1 MGLDKCNLGN
11 FICNSDKRNNDEKL
25 GISNVRGITVQKK
38 FVDTKAD
45 LTDVSL
51 SSYKIV
57 EPNEFAYVPDTSR
70 RGDKICLAYNRSA
83 TAYLVSGVYST
94 FFVSRPDILQPEYLN
109 MLFNR
114 TEFDRYARFN
124 SWGSARETFS
134 WEDFCDI
141 ELDLPPIEIQ
151 RKYAAVYESMLANQR
166 SYERGLDDLRL
177 SIDALYDRCKHDCST
192 VGLGELLVEVDA
204 RNDSDLPVEPLGVT
218 LDQRFQPSR
227 GQLKV
232 RKKYKR
238 VAPGQIVAN
247 LIQIGR
253 DAAFPIS
260 MNDTGDDLFVSP
272 DYHVFQP
279 KDTNTARY
287 LMGWFSRSEVGR
299 YGWFICDDGVRG
311 RLSIEKFNEMQVPY
325 PSEKTLH
332 AVAELQEAYKTRSD
346 INERLKAQLKS
357 VCPILI
363 RGSVEEAS
371 R

>member
-1 MGLDKCNLGN
+1 MGLTKERIGDLVRLVDERNSEGINDFRGLDINKE
-11 FICNSDKRNNDEKL
+11 FIR
-25 GISNVRGITVQKK
+25 
-38 FVDTKAD
+38 TKANVAGLD
-45 LTDVSL
+45 GLKYKVVRSNRFVFSGMQTGRDRCIRIGMSRESDPFIVSPAYTTFDVIDGRVLPTFLFMLFL
-51 SSYKIV
+51 SP
-57 EPNEFAYVPDTSR
+57 EMDR
-70 RGDKICLAYNRSA
+70 RGWFCSD
-83 TAYLVSGVYST
+83 
-94 FFVSRPDILQPEYLN
+94 
-109 MLFNR
+109 
-114 TEFDRYARFN
+114 
-124 SWGSARETFS
+124 GSIRANLD
-134 WEDFCDI
+134 WDVFCNI
-141 ELDLPPIEIQ
+141 EVALPTIEIQ
-151 RKYAAVYESMLANQR
+151 RKYAAIYESMLVNQR

-227 GQLKV
+227 GQLKE

-238 VAPGQIVAN
+238 VAPSQIVAN

-260 MNDTGDDLFVSP
+260 MNDTDDDLLVSP

-311 RLSIEKFNEMQVPY
+311 RLSIEKFNEMQIPY
-325 PSEKTLH
+325 PSKKTLH
-332 AVAELQEAYKTRSD
+332 AVSGLQAAYKTRSD

-357 VCPILI
+357 ICPILI
-363 RGSVEEAS
+363 RGSIEEAS

>member
-1 MGLDKCNLGN
+1 MGLTRLGALISRSN
-11 FICNSDKRNNDEKL
+11 VRNDGGEYGIDDVRGMSVEKKFIPTKADMRGVSLRPYKVVRPKWFSYVTVTSRNSDK
-25 GISNVRGITVQKK
+25 
-38 FVDTKAD
+38 
-45 LTDVSL
+45 LT
-51 SSYKIV
+51 
-57 EPNEFAYVPDTSR
+57 
-70 RGDKICLAYNRSA
+70 LAYNDSGE
-83 TAYLVSGVYST
+83 TYLVSGTYEVFS
-94 FFVSRPDILQPEYLN
+94 VANEDQLDPRYLF
-109 MLFNR
+109 LLINR
-114 TEFDRYARFN
+114 GEFDRLARFN
-124 SWGSARETFS
+124 SWGSARETLS

-151 RKYAAVYESMLANQR
+151 RKYAAVYESMLVNQR

-177 SIDALYDRCKHDCST
+177 SIGALYDRCKHDCST
-192 VGLGELLVEVDA
+192 AGLGELLVEVDA

-227 GQLKV
+227 GQLKE

-260 MNDTGDDLFVSP
+260 MNDTDDDLLVSP

-311 RLSIEKFNEMQVPY
+311 RLSIEKFNEMQIPY
-325 PSEKTLH
+325 PSKKTLH
-332 AVAELQEAYKTRSD
+332 TVAGLQAAYKTRSD

-357 VCPILI
+357 ICPILI
-363 RGSVEEAS
+363 RGSIEEAS

>member
-1 MGLDKCNLGN
+1 MGLTRLGALISRSN
-11 FICNSDKRNNDEKL
+11 VRNDGGEYGIDDVRGMSVEKKFIPTKADMRGVSLRPYKVVRPKWFSYVTVTSRNSDK
-25 GISNVRGITVQKK
+25 
-38 FVDTKAD
+38 
-45 LTDVSL
+45 LT
-51 SSYKIV
+51 
-57 EPNEFAYVPDTSR
+57 
-70 RGDKICLAYNRSA
+70 LAYNDSSE
-83 TAYLVSGVYST
+83 TYLVSGTYEVFSVT
-94 FFVSRPDILQPEYLN
+94 NEDQLDPRYLF
-109 MLFNR
+109 LLINR
-114 TEFDRYARFN
+114 GEFDRLARFN
-124 SWGSARETFS
+124 SWGSARETLP
-134 WEDFCDI
+134 WEDFCDV
-141 ELDLPPIEIQ
+141 EFDLPPIEIQ
-151 RKYAAVYESMLANQR
+151 RKYAAVYESMLVNQR

-177 SIDALYDRCKHDCST
+177 SIDALYDRCKHGCST
-192 VGLGELLVEVDA
+192 IGLGELLVEVDA

-227 GQLKV
+227 GQLKE

-260 MNDTGDDLFVSP
+260 MNDTDDDLLVSP

-311 RLSIEKFNEMQVPY
+311 RLSIEKFNEMQIPY
-325 PSEKTLH
+325 PSTKTLH
-332 AVAELQEAYKTRSD
+332 AVSGLQAAYKTRSD

-357 VCPILI
+357 ICPILI
-363 RGSVEEAS
+363 RGSIEDVS